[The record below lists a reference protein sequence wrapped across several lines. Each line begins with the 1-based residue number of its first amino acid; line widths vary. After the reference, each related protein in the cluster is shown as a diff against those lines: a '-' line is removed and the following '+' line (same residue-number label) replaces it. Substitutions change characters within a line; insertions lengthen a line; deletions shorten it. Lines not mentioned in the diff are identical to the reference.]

1 MGEIFKKVPFQIF
14 LNDWI
19 KHFNSKSKYRNNK
32 EKRRT
37 NHFHT
42 FFSEFYENSIT
53 LYMYLPNM
61 LIGSTM
67 SVTNKSDTA
76 KFPTKINSR
85 DFLLIVWQ
93 TDTRI
98 RRFPAVPTSAAI
110 ARIRTLVKAIP
121 GASQTNW
128 KRPNVFS
135 SGSNGDPLLLFIPKI
150 LKFCWSIFSLR
161 AQSTAG

>member
-1 MGEIFKKVPFQIF
+1 M
-14 LNDWI
+14 
-19 KHFNSKSKYRNNK
+19 
-32 EKRRT
+32 RT
-37 NHFHT
+37 VLP
-42 FFSEFYENSIT
+42 SIYEN
-53 LYMYLPNM
+53 MYLPKM

-98 RRFPAVPTSAAI
+98 RRFPKVPISAAI

-135 SGSNGDPLLLFIPKI
+135 SASNGDPLLLFILKI

-161 AQSTAG
+161 AHSTVGEQCLKLMNLIFRLLKRRPLFSFVIWNIRWDFRLYDRFFKIWF

>member
-1 MGEIFKKVPFQIF
+1 
-14 LNDWI
+14 
-19 KHFNSKSKYRNNK
+19 
-32 EKRRT
+32 
-37 NHFHT
+37 
-42 FFSEFYENSIT
+42 
-53 LYMYLPNM
+53 MYLPNM

-76 KFPTKINSR
+76 KFPTKINSC

-98 RRFPAVPTSAAI
+98 RRFLEVRTSAAI

-135 SGSNGDPLLLFIPKI
+135 SGSNGDPLLLFIPQI
-150 LKFCWSIFSLR
+150 LKFCWNIFFSP
-161 AQSTAG
+161 STIHSRLAMLENDEFNLPFIKRRPYFSFVIWNIRWDFRLYGRFFKICF

>member
-1 MGEIFKKVPFQIF
+1 M
-14 LNDWI
+14 
-19 KHFNSKSKYRNNK
+19 
-32 EKRRT
+32 RT
-37 NHFHT
+37 VLP
-42 FFSEFYENSIT
+42 SIYEN
-53 LYMYLPNM
+53 MYLPKM
-61 LIGSTM
+61 LIGLTM

-98 RRFPAVPTSAAI
+98 RRFPKVPISAAI

-135 SGSNGDPLLLFIPKI
+135 SASNGDPLLLFILKI
-150 LKFCWSIFSLR
+150 LKFCWSIFFSPSTLHSRWAMFEIDEFNLPFIKKAATFFFCNLKYPMGFSSLW
-161 AQSTAG
+161 SLF